1 MAGAEARGRIGKYV
15 VDAILGQGGMGVVYK
30 AHDSYRQVAIKMMLA
45 SLSASPSLRA
55 RFHREAQFTANLH
68 HPNIVTVYDWGE
80 EDDAPYLV
88 MEFLEGR
95 SLDRWQI
102 DAPPP
107 TAMLKKLNI
116 ITQACAGLKYAH
128 DRNIVHRDI
137 KPANIFVLNDDSVK
151 LLDFGVARLKL
162 DGDTSAHG
170 MTRTGQIVGS
180 LQYMS
185 PEQANGTKLD
195 HRTDIFSMGVVLY
208 ELLSGVLPFRG
219 RDTIST
225 ITKILTA
232 NPEPLS
238 EYLPDCPTELVEATQ
253 RSLEKAA
260 RERYQSADEL
270 SFDLSLVQAQ
280 LRRQIAGEFLELA
293 ETALERSDWLKAR
306 DTLVELL
313 KMDREH
319 ARGLDLFREVQQIIR
334 RQDRAS
340 EAASLRSQA
349 AEAFE
354 KRLFRDALEL
364 AEEAVSLDGSNYDLI
379 VFRDEV
385 KATFNRAEKARM
397 ATERAE
403 SNLRA
408 ERLDAAQSSVNE
420 ALSLDPSNT
429 LAQQLQT
436 KIAQALAEQAR
447 RSQLQSL
454 ISQARQELANRRY
467 TSALTLLREAEAL
480 EAPTPESRSLLQQAI
495 QGRERESRE
504 RELKEIGDDI
514 RKQIAASSLDAAEA
528 ALASALG
535 RFPAETSLLELER
548 AVFQLRQAKRVRL
561 AMERAESSLLAE
573 LFDDARAAV
582 DEALVLDPSNAAAR
596 QLQTR
601 IEEARSAQSSR
612 VRVRNWMEQA
622 RQELNARRF
631 DRALELFRT
640 VQNVDPNVPNLA
652 ALIQQAEEGRDRDK
666 RERELKVIGDEV
678 RKLISARDMDLA
690 AKKLTA
696 GLSRFPAD
704 PDLMELEKVLA
715 QLRRTHRVRL
725 ALDRAEASLRA
736 EQFDA
741 AREAVKQ
748 ALALDSANLEA
759 QQLQARIG
767 QAAADAAIRARV
779 SSLLE
784 RVRQSLAARNYS
796 SALKLLKEAEGL
808 NPAFPELA
816 ALSQQ
821 AVQGQEQ
828 EKRERQ
834 LKGLCEEAAR
844 LIAIPSLEAAGEK
857 LASAL
862 EQFPAEPALLEL
874 QRKVSE
880 MRRAELLRSALERA
894 QSGLSEE
901 RLGDAQS
908 AVDEALSLDP
918 ANAGARQLQ
927 KSVSQALAAQF
938 KRSQARSLIEQAR
951 QEIEKHRLANA
962 LVLLK
967 KAESLDAAA
976 PELSALVDAVVQ
988 GQEQEKRERV
998 LTGLCDEIRK
1008 LCGNRKFGTAQSK
1021 LASALSRFPGE
1032 PRLLELE
1039 RSLDEERGKE
1049 SETAPARPRDDKPR
1063 EEVVLRSETSAES
1076 ATIEDRGLTRQDSVV
1091 RAREAQPAPTVVLSQ
1106 PAHRPAKPPR
1116 PAKPSEPAPEFAP
1129 AQQTSPLKAPSK
1141 TLDRA
1146 PAPQPFR
1153 RRLIWAGAG
1162 AVLLVA
1168 TAVAVMLFI
1177 PRTPKAPVAAV
1188 DVSIAST
1195 PTGASVHVAGN
1206 GQSLDCIT
1214 PKCALSLPAGAY
1226 TLKAT
1231 LTGYQ
1236 PAEQALGA
1244 QPGMAPV
1251 EVRLTPVSL
1260 VDASGTAASLVVQT
1274 PGVQG
1279 TRVFVDGREFPTSG
1293 SELRISGTKDKTYKI
1308 EVQKEGY
1315 EPSPAQMLKLSH
1327 ATETLVVRMK
1337 ELPNAAT
1344 LVLSNATAN
1353 ADVMIDGVAAGV
1365 VGGNGS
1371 FSAKLPPGTHN
1382 IQLASG
1388 GRTSNQISRPFNTRE
1403 MVQISSLSVPLPA
1416 PSQVVV
1422 PNPPQPQPQPP
1433 APTPVDSAEQDWNA
1447 VQNSTDRGQLNAFL
1461 GRHSSGPYADKAHA
1475 RLNELERQEWEAAR
1489 NSGDEQR
1496 IQSYL
1501 NNNQQGRFASDA
1513 RAQLQS
1519 IHDKGNANQLAADE
1533 RAIREAM
1540 SAYRQAY
1547 ESRSIDQMRRVWPSI
1562 PAQVANSDQQTF
1574 RAASA
1579 IQLTLREKSLKV
1591 SGDTASAECDQTFQI
1606 TAGGNKQTVSQST
1619 AFSFQKRAGVWVI
1632 DRVDTSKSH

>member
-45 SLSASPSLRA
+45 SLSANPSLRA

-253 RSLEKAA
+253 RSLEKAT
-260 RERYQSADEL
+260 RDRYQSADEL

-293 ETALERSDWLKAR
+293 ETALERSDWLRAR

-379 VFRDEV
+379 VFRDEI
-385 KATFNRAEKARM
+385 KASLNRAEKARM
-397 ATERAE
+397 AAERAE

-408 ERLDAAQSSVNE
+408 ERLDAAQSSVKE

-436 KIAQALAEQAR
+436 KIAQAMAEQAR

-454 ISQARQELANRRY
+454 MSQARQDLANRRY

-495 QGRERESRE
+495 QGRDRESRE
-504 RELKEIGDDI
+504 RELKGLGDDI

-535 RFPAETSLLELER
+535 RFPAESSLLELER

-582 DEALVLDPSNAAAR
+582 DEALVLDPSNAAAK
-596 QLQTR
+596 QLQTK
-601 IEEARSAQSSR
+601 IEEARSAHSSR
-612 VRVRNWMEQA
+612 VRVRVWMEQA

-640 VQNVDPNVPNLA
+640 VQSVDPNTPNLT

-678 RKLISARDMDLA
+678 RKLISARDLDLA
-690 AKKLTA
+690 GKKLTA
-696 GLSRFPAD
+696 GLSRFPAE

-759 QQLQARIG
+759 HQLQVRIG
-767 QAAADAAIRARV
+767 QAAAEASQRTRV

-784 RVRQSLAARNYS
+784 RVRQSLAAKNYS
-796 SALKLLKEAEGL
+796 SALKLLKEAESL
-808 NPAFPELA
+808 NPTFPELA

-821 AVQGQEQ
+821 AVQGQER

-834 LKGLCEEAAR
+834 LKGLCEEAAK
-844 LIAIPSLEAAGEK
+844 LISASNLEAAGEK
-857 LASAL
+857 LALAL

-874 QRKVSE
+874 QRKVSAL
-880 MRRAELLRSALERA
+880 RRAELLRSAIERA
-894 QSGLSEE
+894 QCGLNEE

-918 ANAGARQLQ
+918 ANADAKQLQ

-938 KRSQARSLIEQAR
+938 KRSQARSLVEQAR
-951 QEIEKHRLANA
+951 QEMDKHRLANA

-976 PELSALVDAVVQ
+976 PELSGLVEAIVQ

-998 LTGLCDEIRK
+998 LTGLCDEISK
-1008 LCGNRKFGTAQSK
+1008 LCRNRKFGSAQSK
-1021 LASALSRFPGE
+1021 LASALNRFPGE

-1039 RSLDEERGKE
+1039 RALDEERGKE
-1049 SETAPARPRDDKPR
+1049 SEPAPARPR
-1063 EEVVLRSETSAES
+1063 EEIVLRSETSAES
-1076 ATIEDRGLTRQDSVV
+1076 ATIEDRGLTRPDSIVS
-1091 RAREAQPAPTVVLSQ
+1091 ARETQPAPTVVLSQ
-1106 PAHRPAKPPR
+1106 PAHRPARPAR
-1116 PAKPSEPAPEFAP
+1116 PAKPSEPALEVAP
-1129 AQQTSPLKAPSK
+1129 AQQISPRKAHSK
-1141 TLDRA
+1141 TLDRE

-1153 RRLIWAGAG
+1153 RRLIWAAAG
-1162 AVLLVA
+1162 AVLLVVVVVGVMVILPRA
-1168 TAVAVMLFI
+1168 PKVPVA
-1177 PRTPKAPVAAV
+1177 AAV

-1195 PTGASVHVAGN
+1195 PTGASVHVSGN

-1236 PAEQALGA
+1236 SSEQALGA

-1251 EVRLTPVSL
+1251 EIHLMPVSL

-1353 ADVMIDGVAAGV
+1353 ADVMIDGVATGV

-1403 MVQISSLSVPLPA
+1403 TVQISSLSVPLPA
-1416 PSQVVV
+1416 PSQVVM
-1422 PNPPQPQPQPP
+1422 PNPPLPQPQPP
-1433 APTPVDSAEQDWNA
+1433 PPAPVDTSEQDWNA
-1447 VQNSTDRGQLNAFL
+1447 VQNSSDRGQLSAFL
-1461 GRHSSGPYADKAHA
+1461 VRHSSGPYADKAHA
-1475 RLNELERQEWEAAR
+1475 RLNELERQEWEAAK

-1501 NNNQQGRFASDA
+1501 NNNQQGRFANDA

-1547 ESRSIDQMRRVWPSI
+1547 ENRSIDQMRRVWPSI

-1579 IQLTLREKSLKV
+1579 IQLTLREKSMKV

-1606 TAGGNKQTVSQST
+1606 TAGGNKQTVSQSS
-1619 AFSFQKRAGVWVI
+1619 AFSFQKKAGVWVI